1 MNYELKNV
9 NRPSLPRCSMKK
21 LFSLLITILLFT
33 MFPPVKAARSHYGA
47 RFYRGDIKVSTEWE
61 GTIRVTGKVTVKSG
75 VTLTVAPGTRVLV
88 SGGEDVRIVVEGK
101 LFVRGL
107 AEMKVTFE
115 PADGCGNGLP
125 WGGIYFSEGSAGILE
140 GADIKCSKKGVWG
153 ELAGVTMIGVVTD
166 NES

>member
-1 MNYELKNV
+1 MGN
-9 NRPSLPRCSMKK
+9 
-21 LFSLLITILLFT
+21 IILLLFIT
-33 MFPPVKAARSHYGA
+33 AVVNLFPPVESARSHYGA
-47 RFYRGDIKVSTEWE
+47 RFYRGEIRVSTEWE

-101 LFVRGL
+101 LFIRGL

-115 PADGCGNGLP
+115 PADGCGNGPP